1 MEIGKLEKTST
12 CNGFHKEQTGI
23 PCKHRIAELVALGQ
37 QVEPEEFHPQ
47 WHIKVCYDFF
57 FHSFFFSSSGLGV
70 VGSKWGVGMLDFG
83 SRKGV
88 AHPIQ
93 P

>member
-12 CNGFHKEQTGI
+12 CNGFHKERTGI

-57 FHSFFFSSSGLGV
+57 FHSFFSPHWGWELLGRN
-70 VGSKWGVGMLDFG
+70 GG
-83 SRKGV
+83 
-88 AHPIQ
+88 
-93 P
+93 